1 MDQLNEKELEE
12 ISGGQN
18 SQNTFTYEVVP
29 GDSLSVIAMRF
40 GTTVATLMALNK
52 DRITNPD
59 IIKVGWKI
67 RVPVNPKKS
76 GWM

>member
-1 MDQLNEKELEE
+1 MDQLNEKELEQ
-12 ISGGQN
+12 ISGGN
-18 SQNTFTYEVVP
+18 DTVSTFTYEVVP
-29 GDSLSVIAMRF
+29 GDSLSAIAMRF

-59 IIKVGWKI
+59 VIKVGWKL
-67 RVPVNPKKS
+67 RVPVNTKKS

>member
-1 MDQLNEKELEE
+1 MAELTEKELEQ
-12 ISGGQN
+12 ISGGN
-18 SQNTFTYEVVP
+18 ETGSTFTYEVVP

-59 IIKVGWKI
+59 IIKAGWKL
-67 RVPVNPKKS
+67 RVPVNTKKS